1 MKSFLASILFTAISI
16 GATAQTGPV
25 TVDYNQSESGVE
37 ISASN
42 QSDSPQILTVNL
54 TILENLSS
62 NNGSS
67 ITKTVYPNSTT
78 SICKLSPIDK
88 TKDINFNYSSSYI
101 AGTTEVKYDPNAIYL
116 LPVKPG
122 SSTRVGTVTS
132 VEAYIKKEVTDKILG
147 YSFETE
153 QNDTIYA
160 TRKGVVWDID
170 DSKEDYGGEFFK
182 SAQNRLFIYHKDGT
196 VAQYTRIKQHSA
208 LVKNGDKVEAGQP
221 IALAYNK
228 QETKATLLVIYSYYD
243 KIKSREAAGTFQFTQ
258 YFPKFL
264 VNDNKLTELTPT
276 ESYTS
281 MHPTAVITL
290 EMTKREKKK
299 YLEKKGIKE

>member
-1 MKSFLASILFTAISI
+1 MKNLLASILLTGISI
-16 GATAQTGPV
+16 GATAQVSPI
-25 TVDYNQSESGVE
+25 TVDYNRTESGVE
-37 ISASN
+37 ISARN
-42 QSDSPQILTVNL
+42 QSDSPQIVMVNL
-54 TILENLSS
+54 TVLENLSS
-62 NNGSS
+62 PYGSS
-67 ITKTVYPNSTT
+67 IITTVYPNSTT
-78 SICKLSPIDK
+78 SICKLSPINK
-88 TKDINFNYSSSYI
+88 EQSTNFNYTTQYI
-101 AGTTEVKYDPNAIYL
+101 AGTTEVKFDPNAIYL
-116 LPVKPG
+116 LPVRPS

-132 VEAYIKKEVTDKILG
+132 VEKYIKKEATDKVLG

-160 TRKGVVWDID
+160 TRKGIVWDID

-182 SAQNRLFIYHKDGT
+182 SAQNKLYIYHKDGT
-196 VAQYTRIKQHSA
+196 IAQYTRIKQHSA

-228 QETKATLLVIYSYYD
+228 QEDMATFLVIYSYYD
-243 KIKSREAAGTFQFTQ
+243 KNKSKEAAGTLQFTQ